1 MDEESF
7 GIIPLRKKNNGW
19 EVLLVQLI
27 AGHWSFPKGRAES
40 EESSL
45 QTAERELQE
54 ETGLKVKNILNE
66 IPLTETYY
74 FSRNNH
80 RVKKTVT
87 YFIGEVEGTL
97 LLQAAEVQDAKW
109 IPLQDVSNQIT
120 FSSAKALCRKILKA
134 MEAN

>member
-7 GIIPLRKKNNGW
+7 GIIPLRKKNNKW
-19 EVLLVQLI
+19 EVLLIQLI

-40 EESSL
+40 EENAL

-54 ETGLKVKNILNE
+54 ETGLKVKALLHE
-66 IPLTETYY
+66 IPITETYY

-80 RVKKTVT
+80 RIKKTVT
-87 YFIGEVEGTL
+87 YFIGEVEGTIS
-97 LLQAAEVQDAKW
+97 LQAAEVQDAKW
-109 IPLQDVSNQIT
+109 VSLQDVSNQIT

-134 MEAN
+134 LEQS